1 MISILSIDQKWANLL
16 QVGARYQIHSCFTHA
31 LNLIDERGQF
41 ATFLSADFPNG
52 PLTLRV
58 NTLPKAT
65 LEALQESAIPLQ
77 YQEREGKGAFIA
89 PGLCFIFSEETTYWE
104 SQLPIMDGSVQQ
116 PSNIKQSLQASLQLA
131 KSLLPVRALDD
142 RVMQYIYETL
152 ESQSTQLVSAIV
164 DNNLPEIS
172 RLAIKQIGL
181 GMGLTPSG
189 DDFLV
194 GLMLILWLNPKR
206 YQAIL
211 QQLQVTIEDSR
222 THTNEISWW
231 MLNYAVSGRFNGW
244 LQDYAK
250 ALVLADLTVQ
260 KKALMQILT
269 IGSSSGSD
277 MVTGIVAGLRVL
289 LKDNTIQDRK

>member
-16 QVGARYQIHSCFTHA
+16 QVGARYQIHSCFAHA

-77 YQEREGKGAFIA
+77 YQEQAGKGAFIA
-89 PGLCFIFSEETTYWE
+89 PGLCFTFSGETTYWE
-104 SQLPIMDGSVQQ
+104 SQLPIMDGSAQQ

-152 ESQSTQLVSAIV
+152 ESQSTQLISAIV

-172 RLAIKQIGL
+172 RLAVKQIGL

-206 YQAIL
+206 YQAL
-211 QQLQVTIEDSR
+211 LEQLQVTIEDSR
-222 THTNEISWW
+222 TQTNEISWW

-250 ALVLADLTVQ
+250 ALVLADLTAQ
-260 KKALMQILT
+260 KKAVMQILT

-289 LKDNTIQDRK
+289 LKDNTMQE